1 MGFAPVAGRCGTFA
15 AQDTLAMN
23 SLLRKHS
30 SSLLTI
36 VIYATIILFS
46 VMVSFDLV

>member
-1 MGFAPVAGRCGTFA
+1 
-15 AQDTLAMN
+15 MN

-36 VIYATIILFS
+36 IIYSSIILFS
-46 VMVSFDLV
+46 VMVSLDLI